1 MGQSGGIQGLSTT
14 CTTIVVGRGRI
25 IAGARP
31 PSPLTT
37 SLGSTSSK
45 AQCMSDSEGVN
56 KNVFKASSPFVQKC
70 LDLQKKSIYRTMC
83 NNLQIKNRS
92 SHIQHQQT
100 LDHRLYRASQ
110 YVEEA
115 EAEID
120 ILEDLEQLN
129 VKTTN
134 DAYDDDDDSAF
145 IIIESKSGAKDNV
158 IESFFNDPKKFT
170 KSPPRL
176 QSSAVDSSSSSFKKF
191 NKLSQKERKKQQK
204 QQHSKLY
211 YIYIFKT
218 KIKKKNSFGVLNQL
232 LHGFFV
238 HHTYIFSHLLIVKF

>member
-1 MGQSGGIQGLSTT
+1 MYICTVCTVNTPGFQIFCFLTRALSSRMITPYSYGPTTEEIEAVAASVELTKEELYELEAEQFSLQDISTTSSGRKKRARKLSTGSNSSNGQS
-14 CTTIVVGRGRI
+14 
-25 IAGARP
+25 
-31 PSPLTT
+31 
-37 SLGSTSSK
+37 
-45 AQCMSDSEGVN
+45 SDSETD
-56 KNVFKASSPFVQKC
+56 NVHLA
-70 LDLQKKSIYRTMC
+70 
-83 NNLQIKNRS
+83 
-92 SHIQHQQT
+92 
-100 LDHRLYRASQ
+100 

-134 DAYDDDDDSAF
+134 DAYDDDDSAF

-211 YIYIFKT
+211 YIYIFLKPKQ
-218 KIKKKNSFGVLNQL
+218 KI
-232 LHGFFV
+232 
-238 HHTYIFSHLLIVKF
+238 HLVY

>member
-1 MGQSGGIQGLSTT
+1 MQFSLENLKSTGILRSEYTSHNLKNLNLT
-14 CTTIVVGRGRI
+14 KMSKITFNFFFFLWSNSCSI
-25 IAGARP
+25 I
-31 PSPLTT
+31 
-37 SLGSTSSK
+37 
-45 AQCMSDSEGVN
+45 
-56 KNVFKASSPFVQKC
+56 
-70 LDLQKKSIYRTMC
+70 
-83 NNLQIKNRS
+83 
-92 SHIQHQQT
+92 
-100 LDHRLYRASQ
+100 
-110 YVEEA
+110 EEA

-134 DAYDDDDDSAF
+134 DAYDDDDDDSAF

-211 YIYIFKT
+211 YIYVFKT
-218 KIKKKNSFGVLNQL
+218 KTKKLIWCIESITTWIFLYII
-232 LHGFFV
+232 HTFFPI
-238 HHTYIFSHLLIVKF
+238 YS

>member
-1 MGQSGGIQGLSTT
+1 MFGF
-14 CTTIVVGRGRI
+14 
-25 IAGARP
+25 A
-31 PSPLTT
+31 
-37 SLGSTSSK
+37 
-45 AQCMSDSEGVN
+45 
-56 KNVFKASSPFVQKC
+56 
-70 LDLQKKSIYRTMC
+70 KKSIYRTMC

-218 KIKKKNSFGVLNQL
+218 KIKKLIWCIEPIATRIFCTSYIHFFPFTHSKILNCIWKMFKKCFSLNSS
-232 LHGFFV
+232 
-238 HHTYIFSHLLIVKF
+238 I

>member
-1 MGQSGGIQGLSTT
+1 
-14 CTTIVVGRGRI
+14 
-25 IAGARP
+25 
-31 PSPLTT
+31 
-37 SLGSTSSK
+37 
-45 AQCMSDSEGVN
+45 
-56 KNVFKASSPFVQKC
+56 
-70 LDLQKKSIYRTMC
+70 MC

-211 YIYIFKT
+211 YKGGPLDMWIQVMRILHMQLFKR
-218 KIKKKNSFGVLNQL
+218 FP
-232 LHGFFV
+232 
-238 HHTYIFSHLLIVKF
+238 

>member
-1 MGQSGGIQGLSTT
+1 MITPYSYGPTTEEIEAVAASVELTKEELYELEAEQFSLQDISTTSSGRKKRARKLSTGSNSSNGQS
-14 CTTIVVGRGRI
+14 
-25 IAGARP
+25 
-31 PSPLTT
+31 
-37 SLGSTSSK
+37 
-45 AQCMSDSEGVN
+45 SDSETD
-56 KNVFKASSPFVQKC
+56 NV
-70 LDLQKKSIYRTMC
+70 
-83 NNLQIKNRS
+83 
-92 SHIQHQQT
+92 QHQQT

-134 DAYDDDDDSAF
+134 DAYDDDDDDSAF

-211 YIYIFKT
+211 YKGGPLDMRIQVMRILLMLLFK
-218 KIKKKNSFGVLNQL
+218 SFP
-232 LHGFFV
+232 
-238 HHTYIFSHLLIVKF
+238 

>member
-1 MGQSGGIQGLSTT
+1 MGSTGSNSSNGQS
-14 CTTIVVGRGRI
+14 
-25 IAGARP
+25 
-31 PSPLTT
+31 
-37 SLGSTSSK
+37 
-45 AQCMSDSEGVN
+45 SDSETD
-56 KNVFKASSPFVQKC
+56 NVHLA
-70 LDLQKKSIYRTMC
+70 
-83 NNLQIKNRS
+83 
-92 SHIQHQQT
+92 
-100 LDHRLYRASQ
+100 

-134 DAYDDDDDSAF
+134 DAYDDDDSAF

-204 QQHSKLY
+204 QQHSE
-211 YIYIFKT
+211 KT
-218 KIKKKNSFGVLNQL
+218 LESPSSIGITENQ
-232 LHGFFV
+232 
-238 HHTYIFSHLLIVKF
+238 KPKWN

>member
-1 MGQSGGIQGLSTT
+1 MYICTVCTVNTPGFQIFCFLTRALSSRMITPYSYGPTTEEIEAVAASVELTKEELYELEAEQFSLQDISTTSSGRKKRSRKLSTGSNSSNGQS
-14 CTTIVVGRGRI
+14 
-25 IAGARP
+25 
-31 PSPLTT
+31 
-37 SLGSTSSK
+37 
-45 AQCMSDSEGVN
+45 SDSETDN
-56 KNVFKASSPFVQKC
+56 
-70 LDLQKKSIYRTMC
+70 
-83 NNLQIKNRS
+83 
-92 SHIQHQQT
+92 
-100 LDHRLYRASQ
+100 RASQ

-218 KIKKKNSFGVLNQL
+218 RTKNSFGVLNQL
-232 LHGFFV
+232 LHGFFC
-238 HHTYIFSHLLIVKF
+238 TSYIHFFHLLIVKF

>member
-1 MGQSGGIQGLSTT
+1 MQF
-14 CTTIVVGRGRI
+14 
-25 IAGARP
+25 
-31 PSPLTT
+31 
-37 SLGSTSSK
+37 SLGNPKSTGILRSEHTSHNLKSLNLTKMSK
-45 AQCMSDSEGVN
+45 LLLIFFFFLWSNSC
-56 KNVFKASSPFVQKC
+56 
-70 LDLQKKSIYRTMC
+70 SI
-83 NNLQIKNRS
+83 I
-92 SHIQHQQT
+92 
-100 LDHRLYRASQ
+100 
-110 YVEEA
+110 EEA

-134 DAYDDDDDSAF
+134 DAYDDDDDDDSAF

-211 YIYIFKT
+211 
-218 KIKKKNSFGVLNQL
+218 
-232 LHGFFV
+232 
-238 HHTYIFSHLLIVKF
+238 